1 MKMLTIE
8 IYTTY
13 MINGGKLD
21 LLYEIISDG

>member
-1 MKMLTIE
+1 MKTLMIK
-8 IYTTY
+8 IYITY